1 MTEKKLSPFVQFPL
15 ITKLST
21 EWRARGAFRRA
32 ARTMT
37 ASRMPVRICRMIFVF
52 VSGSISLQP
61 NAIGYKEGALCS
73 ILPRYDADS
82 SVIRSA

>member
-1 MTEKKLSPFVQFPL
+1 
-15 ITKLST
+15 
-21 EWRARGAFRRA
+21 
-32 ARTMT
+32 MT